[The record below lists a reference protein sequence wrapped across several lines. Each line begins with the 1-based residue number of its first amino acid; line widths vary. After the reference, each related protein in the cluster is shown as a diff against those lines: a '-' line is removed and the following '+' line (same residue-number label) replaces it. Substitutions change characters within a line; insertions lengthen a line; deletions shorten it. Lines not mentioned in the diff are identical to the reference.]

1 MLTLYEIQALCI
13 LMTIGGPIIAL
24 ISMRLG
30 SPAKD
35 SAIYPFIAA
44 GFGLA
49 TCIPYGSYI
58 AGGCFLFSTIIGIGL
73 YREDRR

>member
-1 MLTLYEIQALCI
+1 MLTLYEIQVLSV

-24 ISMRLG
+24 ISIKLG
-30 SPAKD
+30 APIKD
-35 SAIYPFIAA
+35 SSAYPFIAA

-58 AGGCFLFSTIIGIGL
+58 AGGCFLISTIIGIGL
-73 YREDRR
+73 YREERR